1 MNYVEEAKELVRN
14 LDQRMGTSPYDVAWL
29 ARVRAPSDGSARW
42 PDLIDW
48 LLENQHPNGSWGG
61 KIEYFHDRIICT
73 LAATIALYENGQTDQ
88 TSRAVK
94 RAESYLWRHLHR
106 LPHDPYELSGFEL
119 IFPTLLEEARAL
131 GLDVPVHTCGYG
143 EIQSAKLRLI
153 PPHLLYS
160 PRISTVYSLEFLG
173 YGGDAGR
180 LRQAVNSSGSVG
192 NSPATTAYY
201 LSLCRNDGRQDERAL
216 AYLDGIR
223 VRDRIITVYPFRIF
237 EAGWVLNNLLF
248 SGLPITT
255 LVDRSIFDTLYA
267 EMNTVGMP
275 LDATF
280 GIADGDIT
288 SVCCR
293 VLLSAGY
300 DVNPRILAGFENPE
314 SRIFRTYNYERNV
327 SMSTNI
333 HALDALSL
341 MPHYPNRPEV
351 RKQVIVTLLDNRKY
365 NIYWTDKWHASPYY
379 ATSHAL
385 VALLRQEAYLI
396 HECRHTIDWI
406 LHNQRSDGSWGFY
419 GTGTAEETAYVLTA
433 LLTYHR
439 YDSLDLDVL
448 RRAAS
453 YLEQTYQGSYSTYPE
468 LWLAKSI
475 YAPYDIIRSAIL
487 AALILYSDTLGRSPQ
502 E

>member
-14 LDQRMGTSPYDVAWL
+14 LGQRMGPSPYDIAWL
-29 ARVRAPSDGSARW
+29 ARVGALTDRSARW

-48 LLENQHPNGSWGG
+48 LLENQHLDGSWGG
-61 KIEYFHDRIICT
+61 EIEYYHDRIIST
-73 LAATIALYENGQTDQ
+73 LAAAIALYENGRTEQ
-88 TSRAVK
+88 TSRAIS

-153 PPHLLYS
+153 PPQMLYS
-160 PRISTVYSLEFLG
+160 PHISTVYSLEFLG
-173 YGGDAGR
+173 QGGDVER
-180 LRQAVNSSGSVG
+180 LRQAVNDSGSVG
-192 NSPATTAYY
+192 NSPATSAYY
-201 LSLCRNDGRQDERAL
+201 LSLCHRDGEQDERVL
-216 AYLDGIR
+216 AYLDEIR
-223 VRDRIITVYPFRIF
+223 ERERMITVYPFRIF
-237 EAGWVLNNLLF
+237 ESGWVLNNLIF
-248 SGLPITT
+248 SGLALAT
-255 LVDRSIFDTLYA
+255 LADQSVLDALNA
-267 EMNTVGMP
+267 EMATTGMP
-275 LDATF
+275 LDTTF
-280 GIADGDIT
+280 GIGDGDIT

-300 DVNPRILAGFENPE
+300 DVDPLILANFENPE
-314 SRIFRTYNYERNV
+314 SRVFRTYNYERNV
-327 SMSTNI
+327 SVSTNI

-341 MPHYPNRPEV
+341 MPHYPNRSEV
-351 RKQVIVTLLDNRKY
+351 RKQVIVTLLENRKY

-385 VALLRQEAYLI
+385 VALLKQEDYLI

-406 LHNQRSDGSWGFY
+406 LHNQNHDGSWGFY
-419 GTGTAEETAYVLTA
+419 GTSTAEETAYALTA

-439 YDSLDLDVL
+439 YDRLDPEVL
-448 RRAAS
+448 HRGAS
-453 YLEQTYQGSYSTYPE
+453 YLAQTYQGAHSTYPE

-487 AALILYSDTLGRSPQ
+487 AALILYGDTLGRSP
-502 E
+502 